1 MTIQRTGGEFLV
13 NSATLNG
20 QDGSSVAALADGR
33 FVVTYNDNSQSGGDT
48 SSRAIRARIFNA
60 DGTPSV
66 PEFLVNTTV
75 FSDQSDSSVTV
86 LADGRFVV
94 TWSDGS
100 ASGGDTSGTAI
111 RARIFNADGTQS
123 VSELLV
129 NTTVTNSQSESSVT
143 ALADGRFVV
152 TFSDDSASGGDTSG
166 FAVRARI
173 FNADGTPSVV
183 EFLINTSIT
192 NAQYE
197 SRVTALADG
206 RFIVTWT
213 DGSQS
218 GGDTSSA
225 AIRAR
230 IFNADGTQSVPEL
243 LVNTTVTNSQVQSN
257 VAALADGRFVVT
269 WTDGSQSGGDTSGS
283 AIRARIF
290 NTDGTSSVPEFVVNS
305 TVLSDQNF
313 SSVTALADG
322 RFIVTWTD
330 QSLSGGDTSSNAIRA
345 RIFNAD
351 GTPSVPEFLVNTTV
365 ANAQVDSSV
374 TALADGRFV
383 VTFSDFSVSG
393 GDTSVAAIR
402 AQVFDPTVYDG
413 TASAETVT
421 GGAFTDNY
429 FGYGGDDL
437 ISGRGGDDY
446 VSGGDGSDMLNGDE
460 GNDRLSGGTGGDLIN
475 GGIGDDQLRGEAGL
489 DQLFGGD
496 GNDYLNGGAGGD
508 ILNGGTGW
516 DAARYDNALASVDAR
531 LYNAALNTG
540 EAAGDLYNSIEQL
553 VGGYFSDALY
563 GDGNNNI
570 IAGLGGD
577 DVMDGVGGAVDYF
590 YGGDGADQVF
600 CRQGIEV
607 IDGGNGYDYA
617 RYDYADTG
625 LRAYLYDYTQNT
637 GYAAGDYYIS
647 VEALVGSGFGDDLR
661 GDTGVNIIYGGGGN
675 DFIVGFGGVDIMN
688 GGAGIDSFFY
698 SSAFDGGT
706 GDSIQD
712 FVSGTDRIMVDGS
725 QFGLGSPGGVAL
737 DAFRFVAGF
746 SATLATT
753 QFGYEATTREVWY
766 DFNGTGA
773 GGRVTLAYLQLGAT
787 LANTDILVL

>member
-269 WTDGSQSGGDTSGS
+269 WTDGSQSGGDTSGY
-283 AIRARIF
+283 
-290 NTDGTSSVPEFVVNS
+290 
-305 TVLSDQNF
+305 
-313 SSVTALADG
+313 
-322 RFIVTWTD
+322 
-330 QSLSGGDTSSNAIRA
+330 AIRA